1 MAKISPIFKD
11 GTKNDC
17 GNYRPIS
24 VISTVAKLFEGI
36 VYHQLRSFIAANNIL
51 IDQQSGFRP
60 KHSTETA
67 LISSTNE
74 WLLNMDKGFVN
85 GVLFLDL
92 KKAFDTVNI
101 TTYCYQNLNYMVSR
115 EIVLIGLGRTL
126 EIENKL
132 AQLMAQY
139 HDKEK

>member
-1 MAKISPIFKD
+1 MSLIYLFGKD

-24 VISTVAKLFEGI
+24 VISTVAKLLEGI

-60 KHSTETA
+60 KHPTETA

-74 WLLNMDKGFVN
+74 WLLNMDKGFVH

-92 KKAFDTVNI
+92 KKAFDTVNHDILLSKLELYGIKGNSLDWFRSYLRNI
-101 TTYCYQNLNYMVSR
+101 TTKR
-115 EIVLIGLGRTL
+115 
-126 EIENKL
+126 NKVWGTTR
-132 AQLMAQY
+132 
-139 HDKEK
+139 K